1 MRMSHLSVRLPVGV
15 ERRLDK
21 EAEITGRN
29 RSDLVREA
37 VGQYLTQR
45 ERDRMIE
52 EMKQAAR
59 VLSSDPDTV
68 RESRQLAEEGL
79 EDWVESIEREER
91 AAGADPDEKW
101 WD

>member
-1 MRMSHLSVRLPVGV
+1 MANISVRLTGDIEKGL
-15 ERRLDK
+15 ER
-21 EAEITGRN
+21 EAELTGQT

-45 ERDRMIE
+45 ERDRLIE
-52 EMKQAAR
+52 EMKKAAR
-59 VLSSDPDTV
+59 ALSSNPDAV
-68 RESRQLAEEGL
+68 KESREMAEEGL

-91 AAGADPDEKW
+91 EAGIDPDEQW